1 MRHGGKFVAATIAL
15 AILVAVGAYFASP
28 YLAIVGLVN
37 ALRAGDKDGLEE
49 RVDFPAVREH
59 LKAEITASFMAKF
72 QSDPE
77 LQSNPFAGL
86 GLALVPMMADK
97 AVDALV
103 TPEGLTR
110 LLAPEQEAANRGPV
124 FGLPKDAGY
133 MTLDRFRV
141 SAPAGRDNGSKINL
155 ILRRRGLF
163 HWTVTR
169 IELPKDVLDAEEGA
183 TPSTALAPETPQP
196 AEPQV
201 SQSQELEVPVA
212 ATAVE
217 SSIGLDGAPAPVA
230 ALIRRWYA
238 QNDLC
243 RGGSGDDSSTALAC
257 DDRETIAGKIDELGW
272 CNGENPARQTAWAR
286 CNGR

>member
-1 MRHGGKFVAATIAL
+1 MRHRGKFVAIAIAL
-15 AILVAVGAYFASP
+15 AALLAIGAYFASP
-28 YLAIVGLVN
+28 YVAIVGLAN

-59 LKAEITASFMAKF
+59 LKAEITASFVSKF

-110 LLAPEQEAANRGPV
+110 LLASENEADRGPV
-124 FGLPKDAGY
+124 LGLPKDAGY

-141 SAPAGRDNGSKINL
+141 SAPAGQDKSSKINL
-155 ILRRRGLF
+155 ILRRKGLF
-163 HWTVTR
+163 HWTLTR
-169 IELPKDVLDAEEGA
+169 IELPKDVLDAEGGA
-183 TPSTALAPETPQP
+183 TRSDAPAAEAPQP
-196 AEPQV
+196 PEQQFAQDGGV
-201 SQSQELEVPVA
+201 DVPVA
-212 ATAVE
+212 PTVAASAAGSE
-217 SSIGLDGAPAPVA
+217 AAPPPVA
-230 ALIRRWYA
+230 ALIRRWQTQDA
-238 QNDLC
+238 LC
-243 RGGSGDDSSTALAC
+243 RSASGDDPSAALAC
-257 DDRETIAGKIDELGW
+257 DDREALAGKIDELGW
-272 CNGENPARQTAWAR
+272 CYGENPARQTMWAR

>member
-15 AILVAVGAYFASP
+15 AVLIAIGAYFASP
-28 YLAIVGLVN
+28 YVALVGLVN

-59 LKAEITASFMAKF
+59 LKAEITASFVAKF

-110 LLAPEQEAANRGPV
+110 LLAPEKEADRGPV

-141 SAPAGRDNGSKINL
+141 SAPAGHDKASKINL
-155 ILRRRGLF
+155 ILRRKGLF

-169 IELPKDVLDAEEGA
+169 IELPKDVLSAEEGA
-183 TPSTALAPETPQP
+183 TPSAAPASEPPQP
-196 AEPQV
+196 AEPQAA
-201 SQSQELEVPVA
+201 QSPEPEVPVEA
-212 ATAVE
+212 SVATSSNAV
-217 SSIGLDGAPAPVA
+217 DGAPPPVT

-238 QNDLC
+238 QNDRC
-243 RGGSGDDSSTALAC
+243 RGGSGDDPSTALAC

-272 CNGENPARQTAWAR
+272 CYGENPARQTAWAR

>member
-1 MRHGGKFVAATIAL
+1 MRHGGKLVGGAIAL
-15 AILVAVGAYFASP
+15 ALLVAAVGYFASP
-28 YLAIVGLVN
+28 YVAIVGLVN

-110 LLAPEQEAANRGPV
+110 LLAPEKDADRGPV
-124 FGLPKDAGY
+124 LGLPKDAGY
-133 MTLDRFRV
+133 VTLDRFRV
-141 SAPAGRDNGSKINL
+141 SAPAGRDKASKINL

-183 TPSTALAPETPQP
+183 TPSAAPAPETPQP
-196 AEPQV
+196 AEPRV
-201 SQSQELEVPVA
+201 AESLEPEVPA
-212 ATAVE
+212 ASAPATASSAVE
-217 SSIGLDGAPAPVA
+217 SAPPPVA
-230 ALIRRWYA
+230 ALIRRWQA
-238 QNDLC
+238 QNERC
-243 RGGSGDDSSTALAC
+243 RRGQGDDPSTAQAC

-272 CNGENPARQTAWAR
+272 CYGENPAHQTAWAR
-286 CNGR
+286 CDGR